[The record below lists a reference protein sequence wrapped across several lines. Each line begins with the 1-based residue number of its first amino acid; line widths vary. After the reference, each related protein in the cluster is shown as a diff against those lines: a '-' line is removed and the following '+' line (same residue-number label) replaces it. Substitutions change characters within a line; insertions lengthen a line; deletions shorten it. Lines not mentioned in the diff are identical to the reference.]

1 MMLKEMMKK
10 EIQTKRNPECG
21 NLEIQFCYETKSG
34 ADAVNH
40 LLLVNTSRR
49 RIQRWP
55 MMLCFNALDF
65 TDWNA
70 EMSHSR
76 TPLLMECGKTFVDI
90 RLDKPVASAP
100 QSLPYTVRKTIESM
114 GAVTTTVR
122 STARKNGNTIPKNQR
137 SATG

>member
-1 MMLKEMMKK
+1 MKK

-34 ADAVNH
+34 ADAVSYI
-40 LLLVNTSRR
+40 L
-49 RIQRWP
+49 Q
-55 MMLCFNALDF
+55 

-90 RLDKPVASAP
+90 RLDKPASSAS
-100 QSLPYTVRKTIESM
+100 QSLPYTVRKSIESM
-114 GAVTTTVR
+114 GAVTTTEER
-122 STARKNGNTIPKNQR
+122 LKSQHMLQKLWNIMLQ
-137 SATG
+137 